1 MGDGGAGWES
11 GDSLCRG
18 LVEGGNMASLR
29 VRKATCPQEGKCHLR
44 LGRAG
49 PSSEDWA
56 TSEGLSWG

>member
-29 VRKATCPQEGKCHLR
+29 VRKATLAGVQQA
-44 LGRAG
+44 RA
-49 PSSEDWA
+49 SA
-56 TSEGLSWG
+56 T